1 MNAKITKKRLVH
13 MLSYDWLKIVGTAA
27 AAILVW
33 VLIFTMTATRIRP
46 SQQFAVLNHYHNVRL
61 TDKFYN
67 SYSATLEN
75 GVFSYEVIEMT
86 NTDLAEN
93 PEYAGTL
100 IEGRLAIE
108 EGDIM
113 FVPNIGDEDYAVA
126 NEDGTTGYKYTC
138 IESFMRG
145 YRQYVY
151 TWDDYLAN
159 MQAYLNGFYDGGYQ
173 TGTLNEEKVA
183 SAFRTRAEEN
193 NDKRFKK
200 EAQITQGIANDVV
213 RIQKYRDALVK
224 TEQYLQAG
232 VIVPTKL
239 TLDNDGVVY
248 YEGNATLNI
257 CPDETK
263 AAGLKEITCYQI
275 TETNV
280 ETGKDQIRLTAQD
293 MNIMFLKTN
302 TESGFEFESLLY
314 VVELVESIQTQA

>member
-27 AAILVW
+27 AAIIVW

-46 SQQFAVLNHYHNVRL
+46 SQQFAVLNHQQNERL

-67 SYSATLEN
+67 SYSALIGKE
-75 GVFSYEVIEMT
+75 VFSYEVIETT

-100 IEGRLAIE
+100 IEGRLAID

-113 FVPNIGDEDYAVA
+113 FVPNIGDENFATA
-126 NEDGTTGYKYTC
+126 NEDGTTSYQYSC

-159 MQAYLNGFYDGGYQ
+159 MQAYLNGFYDGGYA
-173 TGTLNEEKVA
+173 TGTLNEAKVA
-183 SAFRTRAEEN
+183 SAFRTRAKEN

-200 EAQITQGIANDVV
+200 EAQITQGIANDIV
-213 RIQKYRDALVK
+213 RLQKYRDALLK
-224 TEQYLQAG
+224 TEQYLQEG

-239 TLDNDGVVY
+239 TLSNDGVVY

-263 AAGLKEITCYQI
+263 ASGLKEYACYRI
-275 TETNV
+275 TETNA
-280 ETGKDQIRLTAQD
+280 ETGKEQIRLTAQD
-293 MNIMFLKTN
+293 MNIMFFKTN

-314 VVELVESIQTQA
+314 VVELVEKIQTQA